1 MTKIAPIAVP
11 EKGRAE
17 YDLTD
22 AHFTRIVA
30 LVSRHTGIV
39 IKAHKRQMIYARLS
53 RRLRALSLPD
63 FDGYLDMLE
72 GDSKSG
78 EVTHFINAVT
88 TNLTSFFREDHHFED
103 LLSNVSTALLRPNA
117 RGRIWSAGCSLGD
130 EPYTIA
136 MSLHAAANGRVPQDL
151 RILATDIDTN
161 VLSRAARGLVPKDR
175 IGRVPARYTSYFRK
189 VDDDTVEIDPKL
201 KPMIRFLPL
210 NLLHPWPMKGR
221 FDVIFCRN
229 VLIYFDEKTKAGLV
243 DRFVEALHPG
253 GTLYLGHSESLL
265 TPHPHLQSLG
275 RTIYRK
281 HAA

>member
-1 MTKIAPIAVP
+1 MTAIAQKQAPDSG
-11 EKGRAE
+11 KAE
-17 YDLTD
+17 YTLTD
-22 AHFTRIVA
+22 AHFSRIVS

-53 RRLRALSLPD
+53 RRLRALNLPD
-63 FDGYLDMLE
+63 FDSYLSLLE
-72 GDSKSG
+72 GDARGS

-103 LLSNVSTALLRPNA
+103 LVSEVAPRLLQPNT

-136 MSLHAAANGRVPQDL
+136 MSLHAAANGRPPQDL
-151 RILATDIDTN
+151 KILATDIDTN
-161 VLSRAARGLVPKDR
+161 VLARAARGHVPKDR

-189 VDDDTVEIDPKL
+189 VDDDTVEIDAKL

-210 NLLHPWPMKGR
+210 NLLQQWPMKGR

-265 TPHPHLQSLG
+265 TPHPQLRSLG

-281 HAA
+281 HDA